1 MDGTMS
7 EIRIFAGDFAPK
19 SWAFCQGQLLNINT
33 NQALFSLLG
42 TTYGGNGS
50 TNFML
55 PNFAGRAPMG
65 TGNTV
70 GGINS
75 FQLGQM
81 SGSETITCTQANM
94 PVHTHA
100 SGTEKV
106 AIKTFSDGGD
116 TGSPTDSTLASLAGL
131 YSSQTADSSLKAI
144 STAFNLSAAGG
155 SQPINIQQPY
165 LGMNFIICLY
175 GIFPSRS

>member
-1 MDGTMS
+1 MS

-19 SWAFCQGQLLNINT
+19 NWAFCQGQLLNIST

-42 TTYGGNGS
+42 ITYGGNGI

-65 TGNTV
+65 A
-70 GGINS
+70 GIAS
-75 FQLGQM
+75 GVESYQLGEM
-81 SGSETITCTQANM
+81 AGSESITCTQANM

-131 YSSQTADSSLKAI
+131 YSSQTADTSLKAI

-165 LGMNFIICLY
+165 LGINYIICLY